1 MRINET
7 FTILNQTLST
17 AIRRQYPLVYTESL
31 TSSFDNLTL
40 PENLEDSLARIPYI
54 EALPQYKNNPK
65 GDYGSGLQALLDPE
79 NLGEAHQEFIEFM
92 ENWKP
97 RGVFFDPYVHQ
108 VQALRAWAK
117 GSDIIV
123 STGTGSGKTECFL
136 WPIVGHLHRYA
147 RRNKDTPGAHRG
159 VKALIL
165 YPMNAL
171 VADQLKRL
179 RQLLGREE
187 LATEL
192 AQGTLVQGGH
202 ERPFQFGQYT
212 GRTKFHG
219 SYAKAGTGT
228 GGGSVSSKV
237 SRAAKQFQNFSKIRT
252 HDSTRPEGEGSLY
265 SQMMSKGL
273 IPAKGGDHTVGD
285 TDFWD
290 MDTFIQHRGAPG
302 KANAKLITEPGD
314 RELFFRHEMHN
325 TGYANLTRQQDGVAV
340 PRITDDTNG
349 GGTPDVLVTNYSM
362 LEYMLKRPLEHGM
375 FHETK
380 QWLAEHPENKLMLVL
395 DEAHLYQGA
404 LGTEVG
410 LLVRRLLS
418 SLGILGPDHQDKVQF
433 ILTSASLGDDHASK
447 EQFVHGL
454 TGRPLESSGNWTYKD
469 SEDVDWTEDLTTSS
483 VYIKGEKWTPEDG
496 DCEDEDLQDIRRE
509 LLELDYRNR
518 SSKFLLN
525 HFLDQTHTPDAQSEL
540 TEWMREQPLFRR
552 LYMSL
557 LNAALSMDDV
567 GERLFGTKPSAP
579 VDEILQTRLATEA
592 VLNFVAS
599 LRGPRP
605 DSERTLPLLGIR
617 AHLLYRGLP
626 RLYWD
631 LGKGQILLREQNS
644 LDVAYPVRGCRK
656 CGAPYASIWISQQ
669 NWNQVSA
676 AIQHGGSCVS
686 RAFSRPIDHSIR
698 LEVYLYDEVIEEH
711 GRGVGIMEIGGR
723 EVRADGPAHIW
734 VNTVDYRI
742 KVDETYPGE
751 NWKAGYLAAE
761 RRDSPTDPVQLI
773 QDAIRDSN
781 DETGRSNVEEI
792 TFCKAECLQCHTLH
806 KRRQSDQITDYMT
819 RGDDAFSQLMKQL
832 ITHQTPDPEK
842 SDLPNKGKKVMV
854 FSDSRSRAAKLAKK
868 IQDNSNYDELRLLV
882 LHLLNQDW
890 YKQLHPEIRTLE
902 HLYSV
907 FVLNCTRAKLEPF
920 SGTGDKY
927 RNSRNSFART
937 RVDLIAAHAAL
948 LQEHVDDVFFDNH
961 QELKSIVQSAVSDV
975 PEDEMAKSYYED
987 FVNRAP
993 RSNDAFANAAKRHH
1007 RENNHKGYVRLIR
1020 KKLMGALTRGVK
1032 NASSGFAFTSNE
1044 KWIILG
1050 ECFNPEFYNPNGDIN
1065 FAQVQYQQM
1074 TERLATVGI
1083 TFEDGTLVHNP
1094 VERFSSIMQN
1104 VTADIVS
1111 LKPQNSEEGKW
1122 KTLAQ
1127 DMRTLCK
1134 ERIGKLR
1141 TLHGNPDLA
1150 HYQNCRIFI
1159 NGENKTLGELSEIAG
1174 QVINATSELLD
1185 SPFERKLQW
1194 QNVFDLANIG
1204 HSTPWDFSSSIM
1216 DFIGSKDFSL
1226 SSLGLGYA
1234 TLSSR
1239 VKMKLKMQYLEDQ
1252 PDQEAAEL
1260 QFNNH
1265 WSSTLEHVLKELV
1278 HWMTRPSLGEDS
1290 EGGKEKAGGQRC
1302 ISSSGAYSFASMNH
1316 HPSVYTKEPEWGI
1329 SPNDVGNKYRA
1340 LIGQMA
1346 AEPLIPFALIR
1357 RELFTPNTHQEAG
1370 GKLLVKAE
1378 FIELVHVLDDESDTL
1393 GCRRCGTI
1401 MPIIHPDTS
1410 PTSCISCGY
1419 DDLINYNPEIPIFDQ
1434 RIESPWR
1441 RPAKTAIDSDYG
1453 DLAITVIR
1461 AEEHTAQIN
1470 TAKTE
1475 EEMYTS
1481 AEEFELLFQDVPFSV
1496 PEEDDAW
1503 TFVQSPVDVLSC
1515 TTTMEVGIDI
1525 GSLTCVALRTIPRKA
1540 SNYQQR
1546 VGRAGRGSAEV
1557 CVAVSWCDNQPHAQ
1571 NYFDNPQ
1578 EMLTHPQ
1585 DSPVIYLNNEAI
1597 IERHI
1602 NAAIFQAFFKRM
1614 KYDLRKRRFAGMGA
1628 PEHEANLMESMG
1640 TLEGFFSDT
1649 PGSGF
1654 CHADFCDWLDGT
1666 NPSGDENSEMSW
1678 ANIRP
1683 QVEAILQSSQLR
1695 GTLDDFVVKL
1705 REFLNR
1711 IQTTTLQNEEAA
1723 A

>member
-1 MRINET
+1 MRINDT
-7 FTILNQTLST
+7 FTTLNETLST
-17 AIRRQYPLVYTESL
+17 SIRRQYPLVYTESL
-31 TSSFDNLTL
+31 TRSFDNLTL
-40 PENLEDSLARIPYI
+40 PESLENSLARIPYI

-65 GDYGSGLQALLDPE
+65 GVYDSGLKALLDPE
-79 NLGEAHQEFIEFM
+79 NLGEKHRDFIDFM
-92 ENWKP
+92 ENWKSQ
-97 RGVFFDPYVHQ
+97 GVFFDPYVHQ
-108 VQALRAWAK
+108 VQALKAWTK

-136 WPIVGHLHRYA
+136 WPIVGHLHDYA
-147 RRNKDTPGAHRG
+147 RRNMGTPGPHRG

-179 RQLLGREE
+179 RQLLGREL
-187 LATEL
+187 LASEL
-192 AQGTLVQGGH
+192 AQGALIQGGH
-202 ERPFQFGQYT
+202 ERSFQFGQYT

-219 SYAKAGTGT
+219 SYAKAGTR
-228 GGGSVSSKV
+228 GGSVSPKV

-252 HDSTRPEGEGSLY
+252 HDSTRPEVEGSLY

-273 IPAKGGDHTVGD
+273 IPAKGEDHTVED

-290 MDTFIQHRGAPG
+290 MDAFIQHQGAPD

-325 TGYANLTRQQDGVAV
+325 TGYANLTMQQGGVAV
-340 PRITDDTNG
+340 PRITDETNG

-380 QWLAEHPENKLMLVL
+380 QWLKEHPKNKLMLVL

-418 SLGILGPDHQDKVQF
+418 SLGILGPENQDKVQF
-433 ILTSASLGDDHASK
+433 ILTSASLGDDHGSK

-454 TGRPLESSGNWTYKD
+454 TGRPLESSGNWAYKD
-469 SEDVDWTEDLTTSS
+469 SDDVDWSKDLTTSS
-483 VYIKGEKWTPEDG
+483 VYIKGEKWEPEDG
-496 DCEDEDLQDIRRE
+496 DCENEDLQDIRRE
-509 LLELDYRNR
+509 LLSLNYQNRSNEFLLDY
-518 SSKFLLN
+518 FLN
-525 HFLDQTHTPDAQSEL
+525 QTYTPNTQPKL
-540 TEWMREQPLFRR
+540 TKWMREQPLFRR
-552 LYMSL
+552 LYLSL
-557 LNAALSMDDV
+557 LDTALSMDEV
-567 GERLFGTKPSAP
+567 GECLFGTEPSASAE
-579 VDEILQTRLATEA
+579 DILQTRLATEA
-592 VLNFVAS
+592 VLNLVAA

-605 DSERTLPLLGIR
+605 DSERTLPLLGVR

-669 NWNQVSA
+669 NWDQVAA
-676 AIQHGGSCVS
+676 AIQHGGACSS

-698 LEVYLYDEVIEEH
+698 LEVYLYENFLIEND
-711 GRGVGIMEIGGR
+711 RGIGIMEIGGR
-723 EVRADGPAHIW
+723 EIRADGPAHIW
-734 VNTVDYRI
+734 VNPDDYQI
-742 KVDETYPGE
+742 KVNNTPPGE
-751 NWKAGYLAAE
+751 LWKAGYLAAE
-761 RRDSPTDPVQLI
+761 HRHSPTDSTLLI

-781 DETGRSNVEEI
+781 DESGRSNVKEI
-792 TFCKAECLQCHTLH
+792 TFCKATCLQCNTLH

-832 ITHQTPDPEK
+832 ITHQTPDPDK

-902 HLYSV
+902 HLYTP
-907 FVLNCTRAKLEPF
+907 FVLNCTLAKIEPF

-937 RVDLIAAHAAL
+937 RIDVIAAHAAL
-948 LQEHVDDVFFDNH
+948 MKEYMAEDFFDNN
-961 QELKSIVQSAVSDV
+961 QELKSIVKSTVGVV
-975 PEDEMAKSYYED
+975 PEDEKAISFYED
-987 FVNRAP
+987 FVNRAA
-993 RSNDAFANAAKRHH
+993 RSNDQFANEAERYH
-1007 RENNHKGYVRLIR
+1007 RKNNHKGYVRLIR
-1020 KKLMGALTRGVK
+1020 KKLMATLTRGVR
-1032 NASSGFAFTSNE
+1032 NASSGSPFTSNE
-1044 KWIILG
+1044 KWVIVG
-1050 ECFNPEFYNPNGDIN
+1050 ECFNPEFYNPEGNINVAQTQFQDIT
-1065 FAQVQYQQM
+1065 A
-1074 TERLATVGI
+1074 RLDGMGI
-1083 TFEDGTLVHNP
+1083 TFEDDTLKNSP
-1094 VERFSSIMQN
+1094 VTRFSSIMRN
-1104 VTADIVS
+1104 EVADIRT
-1111 LKPQNSEEGKW
+1111 LKPKNVEDGKW
-1122 KTLAQ
+1122 DLLAV
-1127 DMRTLCK
+1127 DIRNLCK
-1134 ERIGKLR
+1134 FRIGKLR
-1141 TLHGNPDLA
+1141 DLQNDPDRID
-1150 HYQNCRIFI
+1150 YQNCRIFI
-1159 NGENKTLGELSEIAG
+1159 NGENKTLGELSNIAE
-1174 QVINATSELLD
+1174 QIIQSHNKFLTNPAQRRLHWRRVFEL
-1185 SPFERKLQW
+1185 
-1194 QNVFDLANIG
+1194 VNIG

-1216 DFIGSKDFSL
+1216 DFIGSKDFSF

-1234 TLSSR
+1234 TLSPR
-1239 VKMKLKMQYLEDQ
+1239 VKRILRTNYTDGHADED
-1252 PDQEAAEL
+1252 AAEL
-1260 QFNNH
+1260 EFDNH
-1265 WSSTLEHVLKELV
+1265 WRDCLNTALKELV

-1290 EGGKEKAGGQRC
+1290 EDGKEKAGGQRC
-1302 ISSSGAYSFASMNH
+1302 ILSPGAYHFKSMSH
-1316 HPSVYTKEPEWGI
+1316 HPSVYTKEAEWGI
-1329 SPNDVGNKYRA
+1329 FTQHVRRKYRA
-1340 LIGQMA
+1340 LIQQLNSKVLVPF
-1346 AEPLIPFALIR
+1346 ELIAD
-1357 RELFTPNTHQEAG
+1357 ELFTENTDQEAG
-1370 GKLLVKAE
+1370 GKLLVKANV
-1378 FIELVHVLDDESDTL
+1378 IELVHVLDDESNTL
-1393 GCRRCGTI
+1393 GCRRCGTA
-1401 MPIIHPDTS
+1401 MPIIHDDTS
-1410 PTSCISCGY
+1410 PNSCISCGY
-1419 DDLINYNPEIPIFDQ
+1419 EDLTVYDPSISIFDQ

-1441 RPAKTAIDSDYG
+1441 RPAKTAIESGYD

-1470 TAKTE
+1470 TAKDE

-1481 AEEFELLFQDVPFSV
+1481 AEEFELLFQDIPFSV

-1525 GSLTCVALRTIPRKA
+1525 GSLTCVALRTVPRKA

-1571 NYFDNPQ
+1571 NYFDNPR

-1614 KYDLRKRRFAGMGA
+1614 NYDLSRRRFDGMGA

-1640 TLEGFFSDT
+1640 TLESFFSDA
-1649 PGSGF
+1649 PENGF
-1654 CHADFCDWLDGT
+1654 SYSYFGNWLDGID
-1666 NPSGDENSEMSW
+1666 PSEDENPEMSW
-1678 ANIRP
+1678 AKIRP
-1683 QVEAILQSSQLR
+1683 QVEAILQSSQLT
-1695 GTLDDFVVKL
+1695 GTLDDFVMKL
-1705 REFLNR
+1705 RKFLTR
-1711 IQTTTLQNEEAA
+1711 IENIIFQNEGGAT
-1723 A
+1723 

>member
-1 MRINET
+1 MRINDT
-7 FTILNQTLST
+7 FTTLNETLST
-17 AIRRQYPLVYTESL
+17 SIRRQYPLVYTESL
-31 TSSFDNLTL
+31 TRSFDNLTL
-40 PENLEDSLARIPYI
+40 PESLENKLARIPYI
-54 EALPQYKNNPK
+54 EALPQYKNNPR
-65 GDYGSGLQALLDPE
+65 GAYSSGLKALLDPE
-79 NLGEAHQEFIEFM
+79 NLGETHQEFIDFM
-92 ENWKP
+92 ENWKAQ
-97 RGVFFDPYVHQ
+97 GIFFDPYVHQ
-108 VQALRAWAK
+108 VQALRAWSK

-147 RRNKDTPGAHRG
+147 RRNKDTPGPHRG

-179 RQLLGREE
+179 RQLLGGEA
-187 LATEL
+187 LANEL
-192 AQGTLVQGGH
+192 AQGTLIQGGV

-219 SYAKAGTGT
+219 SYAKAGTG
-228 GGGSVSSKV
+228 GGSVSSKV
-237 SRAAKQFQNFSKIRT
+237 SKAAKQFQNFSKIRT
-252 HDSTRPEGEGSLY
+252 HDSTRPEVDGSLY
-265 SQMMSKGL
+265 SQMMEKGL
-273 IPAKGGDHTVGD
+273 IPAKGEDHSINGK
-285 TDFWD
+285 DFWD
-290 MDTFIQHRGAPG
+290 MGSFIQHRGAPG

-325 TGYANLTRQQDGVAV
+325 TGYANLTVQEKGTAV
-340 PRITDDTNG
+340 PRISDETNG

-418 SLGILGPDHQDKVQF
+418 SLGILGPENQDKVQF

-454 TGRPLESSGNWTYKD
+454 TGRPLEATGNWTYKD
-469 SEDVDWTEDLTTSS
+469 SDDVDWTGDLTTTS
-483 VYIKGEKWTPEDG
+483 VYVKGEKWKPEEG
-496 DCEDEDLQDIRRE
+496 DCENGDLQDIRRE
-509 LLELDYRNR
+509 LLSLDYRNP
-518 SSKFLLN
+518 SNNFLLDY
-525 HFLDQTHTPDAQSEL
+525 FLSQTHTPNNQSEL
-540 TEWMREQPLFRR
+540 TEWIRGQPLFRR

-557 LNAALSMDDV
+557 LDEALSMDEV
-567 GERLFGTKPSAP
+567 GRLLFGTEPSAS
-579 VDEILQTRLATEA
+579 VEEILQTRLATEA
-592 VLNFVAS
+592 VLNLVAA

-605 DSERTLPLLGIR
+605 DSERTLPLLGVR

-669 NWNQVSA
+669 NWDQVAA
-676 AIQHGGSCVS
+676 AIQHGGSCIS
-686 RAFSRPIDHSIR
+686 RTFSRPIDHSIR
-698 LEVYLYDEVIEEH
+698 LEVYLYDEVIIENDT
-711 GRGVGIMEIGGR
+711 GVGIMQIGER

-734 VNTVDYRI
+734 VDTEDYQIMVDDTR
-742 KVDETYPGE
+742 PGE

-761 RRDSPTDPVQLI
+761 HRHSPTDSTLLI

-781 DETGRSNVEEI
+781 DETGRSNVKEI
-792 TFCKAECLQCHTLH
+792 TFCKATCLQCNTLH
-806 KRRQSDQITDYMT
+806 KRRKSDQITDYMT
-819 RGDDAFSQLMKQL
+819 KGDDAFSQLMKQL
-832 ITHQTPDPEK
+832 ITYQTPDPAK

-890 YKQLHPEIRTLE
+890 YKKLHPEIRTLE
-902 HLYSV
+902 HLYSP
-907 FVLNCTRAKLEPF
+907 FVLNCTRAKIEPF

-937 RVDLIAAHAAL
+937 RIDVIAAHAAL
-948 LQEHVDDVFFDNH
+948 MKEHRNEVFFDNN
-961 QELKSIVQSAVSDV
+961 QELKSIVESTVYPV
-975 PEDEMAKSYYED
+975 PENEKAISIYED
-987 FVNRAP
+987 FVNRAA
-993 RSNDAFANAAKRHH
+993 RSNDRFANEAKRYY
-1007 RENNHKGYVRLIR
+1007 RENNHRGYVRLIR
-1020 KKLMGALTRGVK
+1020 KMMMNAITRGVR
-1032 NASSGFAFTSNE
+1032 NASSGLAFTSNE
-1044 KWIILG
+1044 KWIIVG
-1050 ECFNPEFYNPNGDIN
+1050 ECFNPEFYNTEGDIN
-1065 FAQVQYQQM
+1065 FAQAQFQDISV
-1074 TERLATVGI
+1074 RLEGMGI
-1083 TFEDGTLVHNP
+1083 KFEDDTLKKSP
-1094 VERFSSIMQN
+1094 VTRFSSIMRN
-1104 VTADIVS
+1104 KVADIVA
-1111 LKPQNSEEGKW
+1111 LKPKNTEKEKW
-1122 KTLAQ
+1122 TKITT
-1127 DMRTLCK
+1127 DIRNLCK
-1134 ERIGKLR
+1134 FRIGKLR
-1141 TLHGNPDLA
+1141 DLQNNPNLND
-1150 HYQNCRIFI
+1150 YQNCRIFM
-1159 NGENKTLGELSEIAG
+1159 NGKNKTLGELSNIAEQIIQSHNEFLTNPG
-1174 QVINATSELLD
+1174 KRRLHWRKVSE
-1185 SPFERKLQW
+1185 
-1194 QNVFDLANIG
+1194 LANID

-1216 DFIGSKDFSL
+1216 DFIGSKDFSF

-1234 TLSSR
+1234 TLSER
-1239 VKMKLKMQYLEDQ
+1239 VKRMLRTNYTDGQE
-1252 PDQEAAEL
+1252 DQEAAEL
-1260 QFNNH
+1260 KFDEH
-1265 WSSTLEHVLKELV
+1265 WRECLNTALKELV

-1290 EGGKEKAGGQRC
+1290 EDGKEKAGGQRC
-1302 ISSSGAYSFASMNH
+1302 ISSPGVYHFKSMNH
-1316 HPSVYTKEPEWGI
+1316 HPSVYTKEAEWGI
-1329 SPNDVGNKYRA
+1329 FAQHVRQKYRA
-1340 LIGQMA
+1340 LIQQLNS
-1346 AEPLIPFALIR
+1346 EVLVPFELIKD
-1357 RELFTPNTHQEAG
+1357 ELFAVNTHEDADR
-1370 GKLLVKAE
+1370 KLLVKANV
-1378 FIELVHVLDDESDTL
+1378 IELVHVLDGENDIL
-1393 GCRRCGTI
+1393 GCRRCGTV
-1401 MPIIHPDTS
+1401 MPIIHNDTS
-1410 PTSCISCGY
+1410 PNSCISCGY
-1419 DDLINYNPEIPIFDQ
+1419 EHLTVYDPVISIFDQ

-1441 RPAKTAIDSDYG
+1441 RPAKTAIISGYN

-1470 TAKTE
+1470 TAKDE

-1525 GSLTCVALRTIPRKA
+1525 GSLTCVALRTVPRKA

-1571 NYFDNPQ
+1571 NYFDNPR

-1614 KYDLRKRRFAGMGA
+1614 NYDLPRRRFDGMGA

-1640 TLEGFFSDT
+1640 TLEGFFSDV
-1649 PGSGF
+1649 PENRFSYS
-1654 CHADFCDWLDGT
+1654 DFGDWLDGI
-1666 NPSGDENSEMSW
+1666 NPSEDENPEMSW
-1678 ANIRP
+1678 ENVHP
-1683 QVEAILQSSQLR
+1683 QIEAILQSSQLT
-1695 GTLDDFVVKL
+1695 GTLDDFVMKL
-1705 REFLNR
+1705 REFLTR
-1711 IQTTTLQNEEAA
+1711 IENTISQNEGVAA
-1723 A
+1723 

>member
-1 MRINET
+1 MRVNET
-7 FTILNQTLST
+7 FTILNETLST
-17 AIRRQYPLVYTESL
+17 SIRRQYPLVYTESL
-31 TSSFDNLTL
+31 TRSFDNLTL
-40 PENLEDSLARIPYI
+40 PKNLENSLARIPYI
-54 EALPQYKNNPK
+54 EALPQYKNNPR
-65 GDYGSGLQALLDPE
+65 GAYGSGLEALLDPE
-79 NLGEAHQEFIEFM
+79 ILGEAHREFIEFM
-92 ENWKP
+92 QNWKSH
-97 RGVFFDPYVHQ
+97 GAFFDPYVHQ
-108 VQALRAWAK
+108 VQALRAWAR

-136 WPIVGHLHRYA
+136 WPIVGHLYRYA
-147 RRNKDTPGAHRG
+147 RRNKVTPGSHRG
-159 VKALIL
+159 IKALIL

-179 RQLLGREE
+179 RQLLGGEE
-187 LATEL
+187 LASEL
-192 AQGTLVQGGH
+192 AQGALIQGGK

-219 SYAKAGTGT
+219 SYAKAGTG
-228 GGGSVSSKV
+228 GGSVSPKV
-237 SRAAKQFQNFSKIRT
+237 SRAANQFQNFSKIRT
-252 HDSTRPEGEGSLY
+252 HDSTRPEVEGSLY
-265 SQMMSKGL
+265 TQMMEKGL
-273 IPAKGGDHTVGD
+273 IPAKGEDHIVGD

-290 MDTFIQHRGAPG
+290 MDTFIQHQGAPG

-325 TGYANLTRQQDGVAV
+325 TGYANLTVQQNGIAV
-340 PRITDDTNG
+340 PRISDETNG

-418 SLGILGPDHQDKVQF
+418 SLRILGPENQDKVQF
-433 ILTSASLGDDHASK
+433 ILTSASLGDDHRSK

-454 TGRPLESSGNWTYKD
+454 TGRPLEATGNWTYKD
-469 SEDVDWTEDLTTSS
+469 SDDVDWTGNLNTTS
-483 VYIKGEKWTPEDG
+483 VYVKGEKWIPNEG
-496 DCEDEDLQDIRRE
+496 DCEDSDLQEIREE
-509 LLELDYRNR
+509 LISLDYNHQ
-518 SSKFLLN
+518 SNEFLLDR
-525 HFLDQTHTPDAQSEL
+525 FLQKTYTPNTQSEL
-540 TEWMREQPLFRR
+540 TEWMRDQPLFRR

-557 LNAALSMDDV
+557 LDAALSMDEV
-567 GERLFGTKPSAP
+567 GGRLFGTEPSAAIE
-579 VDEILQTRLATEA
+579 EILQTRLATEA
-592 VLNFVAS
+592 VLNLVAA

-605 DSERTLPLLGIR
+605 DSDRPLPLLGIR

-669 NWNQVSA
+669 NWAQVAA
-676 AIQHGGSCVS
+676 AIQHGGACTS

-698 LEVYLYDEVIEEH
+698 LEVYLYDNFIIEND
-711 GRGVGIMEIGGR
+711 RGIGIMEIGGR
-723 EVRADGPAHIW
+723 EIRADGPAHIW
-734 VNTVDYRI
+734 VNPDDYQI
-742 KVDETYPGE
+742 KVNNTPPGE
-751 NWKAGYLAAE
+751 FWKAGYLAAE
-761 RRDSPTDPVQLI
+761 HRHSPTDSTLLI

-781 DETGRSNVEEI
+781 DETGRSNVKEI
-792 TFCKAECLQCHTLH
+792 TFCKATCLQCNTLH

-832 ITHQTPDPEK
+832 ITHQTPDPDK

-890 YKQLHPEIRTLE
+890 YKKLHPEIRTLE
-902 HLYSV
+902 YLYSP
-907 FVLNCTRAKLEPF
+907 FILNCTRAKIEPF

-927 RNSRNSFART
+927 RNSRNSFARM
-937 RVDLIAAHAAL
+937 RINVIAAHAAL
-948 LQEHVDDVFFDNH
+948 MKEHRSNIFFDNN
-961 QELKSIVQSAVSDV
+961 QELKSIVNSTVGVV
-975 PEDEMAKSYYED
+975 PEDEKAISFYED
-987 FVNRAP
+987 FVNRAA
-993 RSNDAFANAAKRHH
+993 RSNDQFANEAKRYH
-1007 RENNHKGYVRLIR
+1007 RENNHQGYARFIR
-1020 KKLMGALTRGVK
+1020 KKLMSTITRGVS

-1044 KWIILG
+1044 KWIIVG
-1050 ECFNPEFYNPNGDIN
+1050 ECFNPEFYNPGGDIN
-1065 FAQVQYQQM
+1065 FAQAQFQDI
-1074 TERLATVGI
+1074 TARLAGMGI
-1083 TFEDGTLVHNP
+1083 TFEDDTLENSP
-1094 VERFSSIMQN
+1094 VTRFSSIMRN
-1104 VTADIVS
+1104 EPADIVT
-1111 LKPQNSEEGKW
+1111 LKPKNVEGEKW
-1122 KTLAQ
+1122 NFLARHIR
-1127 DMRTLCK
+1127 DLCRY
-1134 ERIGKLR
+1134 RIGKLR
-1141 TLHGNPDLA
+1141 DLQDDPNRID
-1150 HYQNCRIFI
+1150 YQNSKIFL
-1159 NGENKTLGELSEIAG
+1159 NKENNTLGELSNIAE
-1174 QVINATSELLD
+1174 QIIQSHNEFLTNPSQRRMHWRRVSE
-1185 SPFERKLQW
+1185 
-1194 QNVFDLANIG
+1194 LANIG

-1216 DFIGSKDFSL
+1216 DFIGSKDFSF

-1234 TLSSR
+1234 TLSPR
-1239 VKMKLKMQYLEDQ
+1239 MMRRLRMNYTDGQEDE
-1252 PDQEAAEL
+1252 DAAEL
-1260 QFNNH
+1260 DFNEH
-1265 WSSTLEHVLKELV
+1265 WRDCLNTALKELV

-1290 EGGKEKAGGQRC
+1290 DDGKEKAGGQRC
-1302 ISSSGAYSFASMNH
+1302 ILSPGAYHYKAMKH
-1316 HPSVYTKEPEWGI
+1316 HPSVYTKEAEWGI
-1329 SPNDVGNKYRA
+1329 FAQHVRQKYHA
-1340 LIGQMA
+1340 LIQQLNS
-1346 AEPLIPFALIR
+1346 EVLVPFELIAD
-1357 RELFTPNTHQEAG
+1357 ELLTVNTHEDAG
-1370 GKLLVKAE
+1370 GKLLVKANV
-1378 FIELVHVLDDESDTL
+1378 IELVHVLDDESDTL
-1393 GCRRCGTI
+1393 GCPRCGTI
-1401 MPIIHPDTS
+1401 MPIIHDDTS
-1410 PTSCISCGY
+1410 PNSCISCGY
-1419 DDLINYNPEIPIFDQ
+1419 EHLTVYDPEISIFEQ

-1441 RPAKTAIDSDYG
+1441 RPAKTAIISSYD

-1470 TAKTE
+1470 TAKDE

-1525 GSLTCVALRTIPRKA
+1525 GSLTCVALRTVPRKA

-1571 NYFDNPQ
+1571 NYFDNPR

-1614 KYDLRKRRFAGMGA
+1614 NYDLPRRRFDGMGA

-1640 TLEGFFSDT
+1640 TLEGFFSEA
-1649 PGSGF
+1649 PENGF
-1654 CHADFCDWLDGT
+1654 SFSDFSDWLDGI
-1666 NPSGDENSEMSW
+1666 NPSEDENPEMSW
-1678 ANIRP
+1678 ENVRP
-1683 QVEAILQSSQLR
+1683 QIEAILQSSQLT
-1695 GTLDDFVVKL
+1695 GTLDDFVMKL
-1705 REFLNR
+1705 REFLTR
-1711 IQTTTLQNEEAA
+1711 IENTISQNEGVAA
-1723 A
+1723 